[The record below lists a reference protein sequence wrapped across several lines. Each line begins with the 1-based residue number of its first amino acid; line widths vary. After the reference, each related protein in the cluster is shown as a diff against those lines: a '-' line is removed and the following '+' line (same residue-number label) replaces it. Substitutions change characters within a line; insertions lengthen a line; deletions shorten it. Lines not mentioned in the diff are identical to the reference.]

1 MLIFCLNQKLKDPV
15 GRILLA
21 YSEREREIRQRC
33 GAGGVEPQSRSI
45 KYEGKYNIKM
55 HKWQSEMDS
64 GVQKPVYFVYNQ
76 EGWIETLALILSFRL
91 SRILLRVLLI
101 QIFP

>member
-1 MLIFCLNQKLKDPV
+1 MW
-15 GRILLA
+15 R
-21 YSEREREIRQRC
+21 
-33 GAGGVEPQSRSI
+33 GGVEPQSRSI